1 MGRFVKPVQ
10 YRGYSAHAPLTTPP
24 APAVNKIPG
33 APEPPDNRVRGA
45 GGQFRTPPDTS
56 DFAAFEKMAGA
67 G

>member
-1 MGRFVKPVQ
+1 MQVLELAKI
-10 YRGYSAHAPLTTPP
+10 STALAAKP